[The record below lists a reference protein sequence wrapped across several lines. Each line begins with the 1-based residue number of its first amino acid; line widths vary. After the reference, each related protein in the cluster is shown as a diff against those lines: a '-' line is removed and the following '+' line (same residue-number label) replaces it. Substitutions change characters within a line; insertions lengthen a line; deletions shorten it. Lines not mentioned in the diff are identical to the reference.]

1 MSSHPQSHRF
11 PPSPSSTQT
20 SSSSY
25 LYSEDSHFDP
35 SSPPVYLPT
44 PTQVYPAKRVK
55 VYQSCFDFIDIPST
69 FDCPPLV
76 FSGTT
81 AMPQA
86 IPMRRNIAPRINLHR
101 ASEPASPIT
110 IATTLSTHS
119 SPSPSPSR
127 VTIVSDH
134 HNNPDFTLYDEN
146 FPLKEHQLTKQ
157 HAPPSRFGASTSNPS
172 PTFHNSMGSEPNQS
186 WPVCTPQLLDYTKLQ
201 RSQHQH
207 HQQHHYHHQ
216 QQQQQQFYQNQV
228 PVFHADGEA
237 IPELSPSR
245 GSASRPSISELDMP
259 ATPGHSP
266 VHREAG
272 RPVAQHHTAPKFMR
286 TVSDAEQDELFNPGI
301 APGTTTHTQ
310 PERIADTTNSQLPTL
325 LQQAQS
331 QHLARS
337 APAKPVVMV
346 RGHSP
351 FRANSPFHPAR
362 TQQEIIPSPTRTTA
376 FLNVGA
382 YTTARSQREKEME
395 RDAEALRQQ
404 LRKEYEELQQ
414 TPNTISPKDAY
425 IEYAEAEDSN
435 DAQGARFSSSQ
446 NDDAFSQHS
455 IKNESDGGSY
465 HGDDDTE
472 HSYDNSL
479 AAGSRRG
486 SDDVNMDYGLPIY
499 HQHSEHQEQ
508 QQQQQQQFGD
518 HHQHHLSVP
527 GYGWGDDSSSQGN
540 SDGSH
545 HSDSNYELTSSPLR
559 KPADTM
565 ANDGAY
571 SCTVLGCSLRF
582 STASKMSKHRR
593 EAHRNNTPLGRDAP
607 IKSLLQG
614 PSRCERTN
622 PTTGKPCNTIFS
634 RPYDLTRHEDTIHNT
649 ARQKVRCEICND
661 EKTFSRYDALT
672 RHKKVKHG
680 IDK

>member
-1 MSSHPQSHRF
+1 M
-11 PPSPSSTQT
+11 
-20 SSSSY
+20 
-25 LYSEDSHFDP
+25 
-35 SSPPVYLPT
+35 
-44 PTQVYPAKRVK
+44 
-55 VYQSCFDFIDIPST
+55 
-69 FDCPPLV
+69 
-76 FSGTT
+76 
-81 AMPQA
+81 
-86 IPMRRNIAPRINLHR
+86 
-101 ASEPASPIT
+101 
-110 IATTLSTHS
+110 
-119 SPSPSPSR
+119 
-127 VTIVSDH
+127 IVSDH
-134 HNNPDFTLYDEN
+134 HNNADFPLYDEN

-157 HAPPSRFGASTSNPS
+157 HVPPPRFTSNPS

-186 WPVCTPQLLDYTKLQ
+186 WPLCTPQLLDYAKLQ
-201 RSQHQH
+201 RPQHQH
-207 HQQHHYHHQ
+207 H
-216 QQQQQQFYQNQV
+216 QQQQQQFYQNQA
-228 PVFHADGEA
+228 PVFHTDGEA

-272 RPVAQHHTAPKFMR
+272 RPVAREHAFIVGWVDGCLPVRLEHHTGPKLMR

-301 APGTTTHTQ
+301 APGTAAHTQ
-310 PERIADTTNSQLPTL
+310 PERIADTKNSQLPTL

-337 APAKPVVMV
+337 DPGKPVVMV

-376 FLNVGA
+376 FLGVGA
-382 YTTARSQREKEME
+382 YTTARSQREKDIE
-395 RDAEALRQQ
+395 REAEALRQQ
-404 LRKEYEELQQ
+404 LHKEYEELQQ

-435 DAQGARFSSSQ
+435 DAQGARFTSCQ

-472 HSYDNSL
+472 QGYDNSL
-479 AAGSRRG
+479 AAGSRRS

-499 HQHSEHQEQ
+499 HQHSDHQE
-508 QQQQQQQFGD
+508 QQQFGD
-518 HHQHHLSVP
+518 HHQHHLNVP
-527 GYGWGDDSSSQGN
+527 DYGWGDDSSSQGN
-540 SDGSH
+540 SDVSH
-545 HSDSNYELTSSPLR
+545 HSDPNYGLNSSPLH

-661 EKTFSRYDALT
+661 EKTFSRFDALT
-672 RHKKVKHG
+672 RHKKVCFITSPDTMRSSTDSRNRLSTASTNK
-680 IDK
+680 

>member
-1 MSSHPQSHRF
+1 M
-11 PPSPSSTQT
+11 
-20 SSSSY
+20 
-25 LYSEDSHFDP
+25 
-35 SSPPVYLPT
+35 
-44 PTQVYPAKRVK
+44 
-55 VYQSCFDFIDIPST
+55 
-69 FDCPPLV
+69 
-76 FSGTT
+76 
-81 AMPQA
+81 
-86 IPMRRNIAPRINLHR
+86 
-101 ASEPASPIT
+101 
-110 IATTLSTHS
+110 
-119 SPSPSPSR
+119 
-127 VTIVSDH
+127 IVSDH
-134 HNNPDFTLYDEN
+134 HNNTDFPLYDEN
-146 FPLKEHQLTKQ
+146 FPLKEHV
-157 HAPPSRFGASTSNPS
+157 PPPRFGASTSNPS
-172 PTFHNSMGSEPNQS
+172 PTFHDSMGSEPNQS
-186 WPVCTPQLLDYTKLQ
+186 WSSCTPQLLDYTKLQ

-207 HQQHHYHHQ
+207 HR
-216 QQQQQQFYQNQV
+216 QQQQFYQNQV

-245 GSASRPSISELDMP
+245 GSVSRPSISELDMP

-272 RPVAQHHTAPKFMR
+272 RPVAQHHTGPKLMR
-286 TVSDAEQDELFNPGI
+286 TVSDAEQDELFNPRI
-301 APGTTTHTQ
+301 APGTATHSQ
-310 PERIADTTNSQLPTL
+310 PERIADTNNSQLPTL

-337 APAKPVVMV
+337 DPAKPVVMA

-382 YTTARSQREKEME
+382 YTTARSQREKDIE

-446 NDDAFSQHS
+446 NDDSFSQRS

-472 HSYDNSL
+472 QGYDNSL
-479 AAGSRRG
+479 AAGSRRS
-486 SDDVNMDYGLPIY
+486 SDDVDMDYGLPIY
-499 HQHSEHQEQ
+499 HQHSDHQE
-508 QQQQQQQFGD
+508 QQQFGD
-518 HHQHHLSVP
+518 HHQHHLNVP

-545 HSDSNYELTSSPLR
+545 HSDPIYELTSSPLR

-607 IKSLLQG
+607 VKSLLQG

-622 PTTGKPCNTIFS
+622 PATGKPCNTIFS

-661 EKTFSRYDALT
+661 EKTFSRFDALT